1 MLSLF
6 FSFSYIPATFFLSLS
21 FSSQTFVPDET
32 DSGSRRGAAES
43 SWLETVELTHT
54 TLRHSATGV
63 GGGGGGL
70 VRGMGSRGEVLQNP
84 LYCEEDDEDEEGEG
98 EDVEMVAMTSGPALL
113 PPSPTHSSDL

>member
-1 MLSLF
+1 M
-6 FSFSYIPATFFLSLS
+6 
-21 FSSQTFVPDET
+21 
-32 DSGSRRGAAES
+32 
-43 SWLETVELTHT
+43 ELTHT

-84 LYCEEDDEDEEGEG
+84 LYCEDDEDEEGEG
-98 EDVEMVAMTSGPALL
+98 EEMEMAAMVSDPALL